1 MKLAL
6 VALVGLALAAC
17 GDNIKPDC
25 TVDGAMCER
34 LSYWHLFDSIADEVP
49 AAGVIPYAVNTPLFS
64 DYATKYRF
72 LRVPDGQPADWADFD
87 AFDLPVGTVLIK
99 TFTYL
104 HDMRDPSL
112 GEMKLET
119 RLLLHGSSGWH
130 GASYVYD
137 KDGRDATL
145 TEAGATVDA
154 SWIDADGSTQTNA
167 YVVPNSNQCKTCHA
181 EHDAVT
187 TPLGIK
193 ARHMNRP
200 GPDGSGIADQLQN
213 LIDLGELVG
222 APSPA
227 AWPRLPNAFDPATG
241 TLDRRAR
248 AWLDINCG
256 HCHNPG
262 GLARTSGLFLDITET
277 DPAVLGVCKPPVA
290 TGPASGGLHYDI
302 VPGQPDQSIL
312 VLRISSTEPAVK
324 MPQLG
329 RNLVEDEAVAL
340 IRDWIT
346 AMSAACN

>member
-6 VALVGLALAAC
+6 YALALAAC
-17 GDNIKPDC
+17 GDNVKPQCDA
-25 TVDGAMCER
+25 DSAMCVR
-34 LSYWHLFDSIADEVP
+34 LSYWQLFDDLGAQVP
-49 AAGVIPYAVNTPLFS
+49 AAGVIPYDVNTPLFS
-64 DYATKYRF
+64 DYTTKDRY
-72 LRVPDGQPADWADFD
+72 LRVPGGEPAEWANVD

-99 TFTYL
+99 TFSYL
-104 HDMRDPSL
+104 HDRRDPTL
-112 GEMKLET
+112 GRTKLET
-119 RLLLHGSSGWH
+119 RLLLHGSAGWH

-137 KDGRDATL
+137 QDGRDATL
-145 TEAGATVDA
+145 TEAGTTIGAT
-154 SWIDADGSTQTNA
+154 WIHDDGTTRTNQ
-167 YVVPNSNQCKTCHA
+167 YVVPNSNQCKSCHG

-187 TPLGIK
+187 SPLGIK

-213 LIDLGELVG
+213 LIDVG
-222 APSPA
+222 ALAGAPPPA
-227 AWPRLPNAFDPATG
+227 SWPRLPDAFDPASG
-241 TLDRRAR
+241 TLDQRAR

-290 TGPASGGLHYDI
+290 TGPASGGLHYDV

-329 RNLVEDEAVAL
+329 RNLVQDEAVAL
-340 IRDWIT
+340 IRDWVT
-346 AMSAACN
+346 QMSGACGG